1 MDNIKEDAMRS
12 LRIRVLSL
20 TALAILLLPLF
31 SMRGSVSL
39 ADHLLS
45 TGTIVPLRMN
55 TTLSSETSQV
65 GQTWSATVFQ
75 DVLVNGQLVI
85 PRGSTVEGHVVRV
98 DDADRFGESGKLS
111 IDFDRIVFPNGSR
124 LENINAMLTSLDP
137 SLRAQIDNESRI
149 IGKDRSFKQNV
160 FFIGGGAG
168 AGALIGA
175 VAGGGSGAGI
185 GAGAGAAAG
194 LLFSALRKGRE
205 AVVPAGTEF
214 GMELLAPVSVSVAYL
229 PGQVQS
235 YPSRTSTTTTTTITS
250 RTIDL
255 TRADVIALQ
264 RELRQRG
271 FYRGPLNGV
280 FTSAT
285 RQALMNFQ
293 DENNLVETGR
303 VDVRTAEL
311 LGLHLTVVSD
321 SPRLTRGDIIELQR
335 ELRLKGFYRGS
346 INGIFTPA
354 TRAALIDF
362 QEENNLVANGRID
375 SRTADLLGLHLSNV
389 SGTVRGNVADIDANG
404 QPSFM
409 GVGSTHRF
417 IIWRDGNTWKIRTT
431 TAGQEHDFSGRIVAN
446 GGTIRSISRTN
457 SLERVDQ
464 LGLDSSRRQLNFD
477 FTTAGA
483 MDGFDFYTD
492 ADTLTFDLNMDG
504 RRTEKNVYIGSR
516 GESPVSIPFTLANE

>member
-1 MDNIKEDAMRS
+1 MRS

-31 SMRGSVSL
+31 SYRGSVGL
-39 ADHLLS
+39 ADQLLS

-55 TTLSSETSQV
+55 TTLSSATAQV
-65 GQTWSATVFQ
+65 GQTWTATVFQ

-98 DDADRFGESGKLS
+98 DDADRFGESGKLA

-137 SLRAQIDNESRI
+137 SLRAQIDDESRI
-149 IGKDRSFKQNV
+149 VGKDRSFKQNV

-194 LLFSALRKGRE
+194 LLFSALKKGRE
-205 AVVPAGTEF
+205 ATVPAGTEF
-214 GMELLAPVSVSVAYL
+214 GMELLTPVTVSVAYL
-229 PGQVQS
+229 PGQSYPGQRYPGQS
-235 YPSRTSTTTTTTITS
+235 YSTTTTTTITT
-250 RTIDL
+250 RTIEL
-255 TRADVIALQ
+255 TRTDVLALQ

-271 FYRGPLNGV
+271 FYRGPINGV
-280 FTSAT
+280 FTSST
-285 RQALMNFQ
+285 KQALIDFQ
-293 DENNLVETGR
+293 DENNLSQTGR
-303 VDVRTAEL
+303 VDLRTAEL
-311 LGLHLTVVSD
+311 LGLHLNVVSD

-335 ELRLKGFYRGS
+335 ELRQRRLYRGP
-346 INGIFTPA
+346 INGIFTSS
-354 TRAALIDF
+354 TRSALIDF
-362 QEENNLVANGRID
+362 QEEQGLSGSGVVD
-375 SRTADLLGLHLSNV
+375 FRTAQLLGLNLSNV
-389 SGTVRGNVADIDANG
+389 PGSVGGNAENINPNG

-417 IIWRDGNTWKIRTT
+417 IIWRDGNTWKVRTT
-431 TAGQEHDFSGRIVAN
+431 TAGQEHDFSGHIVAN
-446 GGTIRSISRTN
+446 GGTIRSINRTN

-464 LGLDSSRRQLNFD
+464 LGLERNGREINFD

-483 MDGFDFYTD
+483 MDGFDFYSD

-504 RRTEKNVYIGSR
+504 RRIERNIFIGSR
-516 GESPVSIPFTLANE
+516 GENPVSIPFTLANE